1 MATFFGRPVGT
12 LYKDVGLAATEGAV
26 LGALIGYRRAVDRGD
41 EHPFLSAL
49 RTAGEWAAT
58 DIVTETAL
66 GVFAPGVRGGT
77 PLRSALVSTM
87 IGGASGMIEGYAA
100 ASVHGRE
107 NPLKQAFITGGQ
119 WAAIDGSIDFMTRS
133 GFPLLQSLFNK

>member
-12 LYKDVGLAATEGAV
+12 LYKDVGIAATEGAV
-26 LGALIGYRRAVDRGD
+26 LGALIGYHKAVDRGD

-66 GVFAPGVRGGT
+66 GVFAPGIRGGS

-87 IGGASGMIEGYAA
+87 IGGASGMIEGYTA
-100 ASVHGRE
+100 ASLHGRE
-107 NPLKQAFITGGQ
+107 NPMKQAFITGGQ

-133 GFPLLQSLFNK
+133 GFPKIQSLFK